1 MMKAPRGL
9 LSVATGLNAKH
20 AFATFVLGIASAVA
34 AAVQD
39 AAMDPATMNHALVDS
54 APVNAAV
61 GEASAMGEAMGD
73 MPAHGSATHGNHNP
87 KFGGLV
93 LMYGLLHFEIVGRPE
108 GGVELHMSDAMRV
121 PMPAVTVSDVTVE
134 IEREDG
140 AFETVTMSISE
151 AGDFWSGP
159 CAPLTDQENTTVHF
173 AFVAF
178 GVPYV
183 YALPLGALRPDE
195 SAGVLNVNAETAS
208 VAVWTPPRAG

>member
-9 LSVATGLNAKH
+9 LSVVTGLNAKH
-20 AFATFVLGIASAVA
+20 AFAAFVLGIASAVA

-54 APVNAAV
+54 APVNATV

-73 MPAHGSATHGNHNP
+73 MPAHGSATHGDHRP

-173 AFVAF
+173 AFIAF

-183 YALPLGALRPDE
+183 YALPLAALRPDE
-195 SAGVLNVNAETAS
+195 SAGVLNVNAEMAI

>member
-1 MMKAPRGL
+1 M
-9 LSVATGLNAKH
+9 ATGLNATR
-20 AFATFVLGIASAVA
+20 AFAASVLGIASAMA
-34 AAVQD
+34 AAAQD
-39 AAMDPATMNHALVDS
+39 AAMDHATMNHALVDS
-54 APVNAAV
+54 APVNAAA
-61 GEASAMGEAMGD
+61 GEASAMGD
-73 MPAHGSATHGNHNP
+73 MPAHGSATHGDHNP

-121 PMPAVTVSDVTVE
+121 PMPAVSVSDVTVE

-183 YALPLGALRPDE
+183 YALPLAALRPDE
-195 SAGVLNVNAETAS
+195 SAGALNVNAETAIA
-208 VAVWTPPRAG
+208 AVWTPPRAG

>member
-183 YALPLGALRPDE
+183 YALPLAALRPDE
-195 SAGVLNVNAETAS
+195 SAGVLNANAETAI

>member
-1 MMKAPRGL
+1 MMKASRGL
-9 LSVATGLNAKH
+9 LSVVTGLNAKR

-34 AAVQD
+34 AAAQD
-39 AAMDPATMNHALVDS
+39 TAMDHATMNHALVDS

-61 GEASAMGEAMGD
+61 GEASAMGD
-73 MPAHGSATHGNHNP
+73 MPAHGSATHGDHNR

-159 CAPLTDQENTTVHF
+159 CAPLTDRENTTVHF

-183 YALPLGALRPDE
+183 YALPLAALRPDE
-195 SAGVLNVNAETAS
+195 SAGMLNVNAETAI